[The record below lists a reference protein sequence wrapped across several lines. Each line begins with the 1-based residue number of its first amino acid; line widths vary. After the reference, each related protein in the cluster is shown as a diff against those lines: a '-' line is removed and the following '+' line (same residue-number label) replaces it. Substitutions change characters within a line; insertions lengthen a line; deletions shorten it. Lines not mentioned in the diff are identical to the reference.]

1 MSEEKQLVL
10 RNATLHEGDVL
21 VPCNPDGTR
30 YIPYVGQ
37 QLQRKYT
44 VSHWD
49 DTWLY
54 YEGGNKG
61 EIGWLWPRIID
72 EGNPTKFKNPAMY
85 IEGRNNECPPI
96 LRAGKNHREGV
107 VQGNR

>member
-1 MSEEKQLVL
+1 MGREQVLGTKSTGGTMRSGSDNKQLVL

-85 IEGRNNECPPI
+85 IEGRNNE
-96 LRAGKNHREGV
+96 
-107 VQGNR
+107 